1 MDSNIFNLSNNI
13 ENILKKSTDFDYICS
28 DILEDLNS
36 KDIRNKVEKLTN
48 NYINIRKSH
57 GELLLLENNL
67 KKNINKN
74 IKLQKGG
81 SKNELYDLSTFT
93 SIIENVSSVVN
104 NIDFEFKKIALL
116 FPQHIGE
123 NKQNVLYFKDKN
135 KNSKYSK
142 WIDEIKDDNKD
153 IRKNIDFNIVELS
166 DENKRYNLSKLTSE
180 DIDIEVKNL
189 PSLFIVKNN
198 NLIEVQLGNIKNID
212 ELKKIL
218 G

>member
-1 MDSNIFNLSNNI
+1 MESNIFNISNNI
-13 ENILKKSTDFDYICS
+13 ENILKKSTDFDYVCT
-28 DILEDLNS
+28 DILEDLTA
-36 KDIRNKVEKLTN
+36 KDISIKVEKLTN

-93 SIIENVSSVVN
+93 SIIENVSTVVN

-123 NKQNVLYFKDKN
+123 NKQNILYFKEKN

-142 WIDEIKDDNKD
+142 WIDEIKDTKDNINFD
-153 IRKNIDFNIVELS
+153 IVELTE
-166 DENKRYNLSKLTSE
+166 DNKKYNLSKLTSE

-198 NLIEVQLGNIKNID
+198 NLIEVQLANIKNIE
-212 ELKKIL
+212 ELKKIIT
-218 G
+218 

>member
-13 ENILKKSTDFDYICS
+13 ENILKKSTDFDYICT

-36 KDIRNKVEKLTN
+36 KDIRIKVEKLTN
-48 NYINIRKSH
+48 NYINIRKNH

-93 SIIENVSSVVN
+93 SIIENVSNVVN

-116 FPQHIGE
+116 FPEYIGE
-123 NKQNVLYFKDKN
+123 NKQNVLYFKEKN

-142 WIDEIKDDNKD
+142 WVEEIKDTKDNINFD
-153 IRKNIDFNIVELS
+153 IVELS
-166 DENKRYNLSKLTSE
+166 EDNKKYNLSKLTSE

-198 NLIEVQLGNIKNID
+198 NLIEVQLGNIKNIE

>member
-1 MDSNIFNLSNNI
+1 MESTIFNLSNNI
-13 ENILKKSTDFDYICS
+13 ENILKKSTDFDLICANILDDVGAN
-28 DILEDLNS
+28 DIS
-36 KDIRNKVEKLTN
+36 IKVEKLTN

-57 GELLLLENNL
+57 GELILIENNL

-93 SIIENVSSVVN
+93 SIIENVSNVVN

-142 WIDEIKDDNKD
+142 WIDEIKDTRN
-153 IRKNIDFNIVELS
+153 NINFDIVELS
-166 DENKRYNLSKLTSE
+166 EENKKYNLSKLTSE
-180 DIDIEVKNL
+180 DIDIEIKNL
-189 PSLFIVKNN
+189 PSLFIIKNN
-198 NLIEVQLGNIKNID
+198 NLIEIQLDNIKNID
-212 ELKKIL
+212 ELKKIIN
-218 G
+218 

>member
-104 NIDFEFKKIALL
+104 NIDFEFKKIALI

-142 WIDEIKDDNKD
+142 WIDEIKDT
-153 IRKNIDFNIVELS
+153 KNNINFDIVELS
-166 DENKRYNLSKLTSE
+166 EENKKYNLSKLTSE

-198 NLIEVQLGNIKNID
+198 NLIEVNLGNIKNIE
-212 ELKKIL
+212 ELKKIIE
-218 G
+218 

>member
-1 MDSNIFNLSNNI
+1 MESTIFNLSNNI
-13 ENILKKSTDFDYICS
+13 ENILKKSTDFDLICANILDDVGAN
-28 DILEDLNS
+28 DIS
-36 KDIRNKVEKLTN
+36 IKVEKLTN

-57 GELLLLENNL
+57 GELLLFENNF

-116 FPQHIGE
+116 YPQYIGE
-123 NKQNVLYFKDKN
+123 NKKNILFFKDKN

-142 WIDEIKDDNKD
+142 WIDEIKDTRN
-153 IRKNIDFNIVELS
+153 NINFDIVELS
-166 DENKRYNLSKLTSE
+166 EENKKYNLSKLTSE
-180 DIDIEVKNL
+180 DIDIEIKNL
-189 PSLFIVKNN
+189 PSLFIIKNN
-198 NLIEVQLGNIKNID
+198 NLIEIQLDNIKNID
-212 ELKKIL
+212 EFKKIIN
-218 G
+218 

>member
-1 MDSNIFNLSNNI
+1 MESNIFNLSNNI
-13 ENILKKSTDFDYICS
+13 ENILKKSTDFDYICT
-28 DILEDLNS
+28 DILEDLNT
-36 KDIRNKVEKLTN
+36 KDISIKVEKLTN

-81 SKNELYDLSTFT
+81 GKNELYDLSTFT
-93 SIIENVSSVVN
+93 SIIENVSNVVN

-123 NKQNVLYFKDKN
+123 NKQNILYFKDKN

-142 WIDEIKDDNKD
+142 WIDEIKDTKDNVNFD
-153 IRKNIDFNIVELS
+153 IVELS
-166 DENKRYNLSKLTSE
+166 EENKKYNLSKLTSE

-212 ELKKIL
+212 DLKKIL

>member
-1 MDSNIFNLSNNI
+1 MESTIFNLSNNI
-13 ENILKKSTDFDYICS
+13 ENILKKSTDFDLICAN
-28 DILEDLNS
+28 ILDDLAA
-36 KDIRNKVEKLTN
+36 KDINIKVENLTN

-116 FPQHIGE
+116 FPKYIGE
-123 NKQNVLYFKDKN
+123 NKQNILFFKDKN

-142 WIDEIKDDNKD
+142 WIDEIKDTRN
-153 IRKNIDFNIVELS
+153 NINFDIVELS
-166 DENKRYNLSKLTSE
+166 EENKKYNLSKLTSE
-180 DIDIEVKNL
+180 DIDIEIKNL
-189 PSLFIVKNN
+189 PSLFIIKNN
-198 NLIEVQLGNIKNID
+198 NLIEIQLDNIKNID
-212 ELKKIL
+212 EFKKIIN
-218 G
+218 

>member
-13 ENILKKSTDFDYICS
+13 ENILKKSTEFDYICT
-28 DILEDLNS
+28 DILEDLNT
-36 KDIRNKVEKLTN
+36 KDIGIKVEKLTN

-81 SKNELYDLSTFT
+81 GKNELYDLSTFT
-93 SIIENVSSVVN
+93 SIIENVSSVIN

-123 NKQNVLYFKDKN
+123 NKQNILYFKDKN

-142 WIDEIKDDNKD
+142 WIDEIKDTKDNVNFD
-153 IRKNIDFNIVELS
+153 IVELS
-166 DENKRYNLSKLTSE
+166 EENKKYNLSKLTSE

-198 NLIEVQLGNIKNID
+198 NLIEVQLGNIKNIE

>member
-13 ENILKKSTDFDYICS
+13 ENILKKSTDFDSLCT
-28 DILEDLNS
+28 DILEDLNA
-36 KDIRNKVEKLTN
+36 KDISYKVEKLTH

-81 SKNELYDLSTFT
+81 GKNELYDLSTFT
-93 SIIENVSSVVN
+93 SIIENVSNVVN

-123 NKQNVLYFKDKN
+123 NKQNILYFKDKN

-142 WIDEIKDDNKD
+142 WIDELKDTK
-153 IRKNIDFNIVELS
+153 KNIDFDIVELS
-166 DENKRYNLSKLTSE
+166 EENKKYNLSKLTSE

-198 NLIEVQLGNIKNID
+198 NLIEVQLDNIRNID